1 MKKTVRKLTL
11 SKETLIDLA
20 QDHLKEVPG
29 GATFGCT
36 PSQGYTL
43 CTRCC

>member
-1 MKKTVRKLTL
+1 MKKTVRKLAL

-29 GATFGCT
+29 GITALNCGTN
-36 PSQGYTL
+36 GYTL